1 MDMPILY
8 SFKRCPYAM
17 RARLALKLANI
28 QCELREVRLNNKPK
42 HMLEVSP
49 KGTVP
54 ILILEDKIIDES
66 IEIINWVLDQNN
78 IFKDNISS
86 EQIKITEQIID
97 IFDNKFKYHLDRYKY
112 SNRYENADKK
122 FHQKECLD
130 ILIDLEKVI
139 SDENWFF
146 GNELNKL
153 DISILPFLRQFRIA
167 DPHWFDSLK
176 QIPKIQKFLYNFL
189 DSNLLNQIMFSY
201 KVWGA
206 SSEISYLIR
215 DN

>member
-1 MDMPILY
+1 
-8 SFKRCPYAM
+8 M

-54 ILILEDKIIDES
+54 ILILEDKVIDES
-66 IEIINWVLDQNN
+66 IDIINWVLDQNN
-78 IFKDNISS
+78 IFEGNISS
-86 EQIKITEQIID
+86 EQIITTEAIIET
-97 IFDNKFKYHLDRYKY
+97 FDNKFKYHLDRYKY

-122 FHQKECLD
+122 FHQKKCFD
-130 ILIDLEKVI
+130 ILIDVEKLI
-139 SDENWFF
+139 SNENWFF

-167 DPHWFDSLK
+167 NPDWFDSLK
-176 QIPKIQKFLYNFL
+176 EIPKIQKLLYNFL
-189 DSNLLNQIMFSY
+189 ESNYLKQIMINY
-201 KVWGA
+201 KTWDE
-206 SSEISYLIR
+206 SSEISYLIQ

>member
-54 ILILEDKIIDES
+54 ILILEDKVIDES

-86 EQIKITEQIID
+86 EQIKITEQIIN

-139 SDENWFF
+139 SYENWFF

>member
-1 MDMPILY
+1 
-8 SFKRCPYAM
+8 M

-139 SDENWFF
+139 SDGNWFF

-176 QIPKIQKFLYNFL
+176 QIPKIQKLLYNFL

-201 KVWGA
+201 EVWGT
-206 SSEISYLIR
+206 SSEVSYLIR

>member
-1 MDMPILY
+1 
-8 SFKRCPYAM
+8 M

-54 ILILEDKIIDES
+54 ILILKDKIIDES

-139 SDENWFF
+139 SDGNWFF

-176 QIPKIQKFLYNFL
+176 QIPKIQKLLYNFL

-201 KVWGA
+201 EVWGA

>member
-1 MDMPILY
+1 
-8 SFKRCPYAM
+8 M

-54 ILILEDKIIDES
+54 ILILEDKVIEES
-66 IEIINWVLDQNN
+66 IDIINWVLDQNN
-78 IFKDNISS
+78 IFEGNISS
-86 EQIKITEQIID
+86 EQIITTEAIID
-97 IFDNKFKYHLDRYKY
+97 TFDNKFKYHLDRYKY

-122 FHQKECLD
+122 FHQKKCFD
-130 ILIDLEKVI
+130 ILIDVEKLI
-139 SDENWFF
+139 SNENWFF

-167 DPHWFDSLK
+167 NPDWFDSLK
-176 QIPKIQKFLYNFL
+176 EIPKIQKLLYNFL
-189 DSNLLNQIMFSY
+189 ESNYLKQIMVNY
-201 KVWGA
+201 KTWDE
-206 SSEISYLIR
+206 SSEISYLIQ

>member
-1 MDMPILY
+1 
-8 SFKRCPYAM
+8 M

-139 SDENWFF
+139 SDGNWFF

-176 QIPKIQKFLYNFL
+176 QIPKIQKLLYNFL

-201 KVWGA
+201 EVWGA

>member
-54 ILILEDKIIDES
+54 ILILEDKVIDES

-139 SDENWFF
+139 SYENWFF

-176 QIPKIQKFLYNFL
+176 QIPKIQKLLYNFL

>member
-1 MDMPILY
+1 
-8 SFKRCPYAM
+8 M

-54 ILILEDKIIDES
+54 ILILEDKVIDES
-66 IEIINWVLDQNN
+66 IDIINWVLDQNN
-78 IFKDNISS
+78 IFEGNISS
-86 EQIKITEQIID
+86 EQIITTEAIIET
-97 IFDNKFKYHLDRYKY
+97 FDNKFKYHLDRYKY

-122 FHQKECLD
+122 FHQKICFD
-130 ILIDLEKVI
+130 ILIDVEKLI
-139 SDENWFF
+139 SNENWFF

-167 DPHWFDSLK
+167 NPDWFDSLK
-176 QIPKIQKFLYNFL
+176 EIPKIQKLLYNFL
-189 DSNLLNQIMFSY
+189 ESNYLKQIMVNY
-201 KVWGA
+201 KTWDE
-206 SSEISYLIR
+206 SSEISYLIQ

>member
-139 SDENWFF
+139 SDGNWFF

-176 QIPKIQKFLYNFL
+176 QIPKIQKLLYNFL

-201 KVWGA
+201 EVWGA

>member
-1 MDMPILY
+1 
-8 SFKRCPYAM
+8 M

-139 SDENWFF
+139 SDGNWFF
-146 GNELNKL
+146 GDELNKL

-176 QIPKIQKFLYNFL
+176 QIPKIQKLLYNFL
-189 DSNLLNQIMFSY
+189 DSNLLNQIMFNY
-201 KVWGA
+201 EVWGA

>member
-54 ILILEDKIIDES
+54 ILILEDKVIDES

-139 SDENWFF
+139 SDGNWFF

-176 QIPKIQKFLYNFL
+176 QIPKIQKLLYNFL

>member
-1 MDMPILY
+1 
-8 SFKRCPYAM
+8 M

-54 ILILEDKIIDES
+54 ILILKDKIIDES

-139 SDENWFF
+139 SDGNWFF
-146 GNELNKL
+146 GNDLNKL

-176 QIPKIQKFLYNFL
+176 QIPKIQKLLYNFL
-189 DSNLLNQIMFSY
+189 DSNLLNQIMFNY
-201 KVWGA
+201 EVWGA

>member
-1 MDMPILY
+1 
-8 SFKRCPYAM
+8 M

-139 SDENWFF
+139 SYENWFF

>member
-1 MDMPILY
+1 
-8 SFKRCPYAM
+8 M

-54 ILILEDKIIDES
+54 ILILEDKVIDES
-66 IEIINWVLDQNN
+66 IDIINWVLDQNN
-78 IFKDNISS
+78 IFEGNISS
-86 EQIKITEQIID
+86 EQIITTEAIIET
-97 IFDNKFKYHLDRYKY
+97 FDNKFKYHLDRYKY

-122 FHQKECLD
+122 FHQKKCFD
-130 ILIDLEKVI
+130 ILIDVEKLI
-139 SDENWFF
+139 SNENWFF

-153 DISILPFLRQFRIA
+153 DISILTFLRQFRIA
-167 DPHWFDSLK
+167 NSDWFDSLK
-176 QIPKIQKFLYNFL
+176 EIPKIQKILYNFL
-189 DSNLLNQIMFSY
+189 ESNYLKQIMINY
-201 KVWGA
+201 KTWDE
-206 SSEISYLIR
+206 SSEISYLIQ

>member
-139 SDENWFF
+139 SDGNWFF
-146 GNELNKL
+146 GNDLNKL

-176 QIPKIQKFLYNFL
+176 QIPKIQKLLYNFL

-201 KVWGA
+201 EVWDA

>member
-1 MDMPILY
+1 
-8 SFKRCPYAM
+8 M

-54 ILILEDKIIDES
+54 ILILKDKIIDES

-139 SDENWFF
+139 SDGNWFF
-146 GNELNKL
+146 GDELNKL

-176 QIPKIQKFLYNFL
+176 QIPKIQKLLYNFL
-189 DSNLLNQIMFSY
+189 DSNLLNQIMFNY
-201 KVWGA
+201 EVWGA

>member
-1 MDMPILY
+1 MPILY

-54 ILILEDKIIDES
+54 ILILEDKVIDES
-66 IEIINWVLDQNN
+66 IDIINWVLDQNN
-78 IFKDNISS
+78 IFEGNISS
-86 EQIKITEQIID
+86 EQIITTEAIID
-97 IFDNKFKYHLDRYKY
+97 TFDNKFKYHLDRYKY

-122 FHQKECLD
+122 FHQKKCFD
-130 ILIDLEKVI
+130 ILIDVEKLI
-139 SDENWFF
+139 SNENWFF

-167 DPHWFDSLK
+167 DPDWFDSLK
-176 QIPKIQKFLYNFL
+176 EIPKIQKLLYNFL
-189 DSNLLNQIMFSY
+189 ESNYLKQIMVNY
-201 KVWGA
+201 KTWDET
-206 SSEISYLIR
+206 SEISYLIQ

>member
-1 MDMPILY
+1 
-8 SFKRCPYAM
+8 M

-139 SDENWFF
+139 FDGNWFF

-176 QIPKIQKFLYNFL
+176 QIPKIQKLLYNFL
-189 DSNLLNQIMFSY
+189 DSNLLNQIMFNY
-201 KVWGA
+201 EVWGE

>member
-54 ILILEDKIIDES
+54 ILILKDKIIDES

-122 FHQKECLD
+122 FHQNECL
-130 ILIDLEKVI
+130 VFYYVH
-139 SDENWFF
+139 N
-146 GNELNKL
+146 N
-153 DISILPFLRQFRIA
+153 
-167 DPHWFDSLK
+167 
-176 QIPKIQKFLYNFL
+176 
-189 DSNLLNQIMFSY
+189 
-201 KVWGA
+201 
-206 SSEISYLIR
+206 R
-215 DN
+215 DFQE

>member
-1 MDMPILY
+1 MPILY

-54 ILILEDKIIDES
+54 ILILEDQVIDES
-66 IEIINWVLDQNN
+66 IDIINWVLDQNN
-78 IFKDNISS
+78 IFEGNISS
-86 EQIKITEQIID
+86 EQIITTEAIID
-97 IFDNKFKYHLDRYKY
+97 TFDNKFKYHLDRYKY

-122 FHQKECLD
+122 FHQKKCFD
-130 ILIDLEKVI
+130 ILIDVEKLI
-139 SDENWFF
+139 SNENWFF
-146 GNELNKL
+146 SNELNKL

-167 DPHWFDSLK
+167 NPDWFDSLK
-176 QIPKIQKFLYNFL
+176 EIPKIQKLLYNFL
-189 DSNLLNQIMFSY
+189 ESNYLKQIMVNY
-201 KVWGA
+201 KTWDE
-206 SSEISYLIR
+206 SSEISYLIQ

>member
-1 MDMPILY
+1 
-8 SFKRCPYAM
+8 M

-122 FHQKECLD
+122 FHQKECLE

-139 SDENWFF
+139 SDGNWFF

-176 QIPKIQKFLYNFL
+176 QIPKIQKLLYNFL

-201 KVWGA
+201 EVWGA

>member
-1 MDMPILY
+1 
-8 SFKRCPYAM
+8 M

-54 ILILEDKIIDES
+54 ILILEDKVIDES
-66 IEIINWVLDQNN
+66 IDIINWVLDQNN
-78 IFKDNISS
+78 IFEGNISS
-86 EQIKITEQIID
+86 EQIITTEAIID
-97 IFDNKFKYHLDRYKY
+97 TFDNKFKYHLDRYKY

-122 FHQKECLD
+122 FHQKKCFD
-130 ILIDLEKVI
+130 ILIDVEKLI
-139 SDENWFF
+139 SNENWFF

-167 DPHWFDSLK
+167 NPDWFDSLK
-176 QIPKIQKFLYNFL
+176 EIPKIQKLLYNFL
-189 DSNLLNQIMFSY
+189 ESNYLKQIMINY
-201 KVWGA
+201 KTWDE
-206 SSEISYLIR
+206 SSEISYLIQ

>member
-1 MDMPILY
+1 
-8 SFKRCPYAM
+8 M

-54 ILILEDKIIDES
+54 ILILEDKVIDES
-66 IEIINWVLDQNN
+66 IDIINWVLDQNN
-78 IFKDNISS
+78 IFEGNISS
-86 EQIKITEQIID
+86 EQIITTEAIID
-97 IFDNKFKYHLDRYKY
+97 TFDNKFKYHLDRYKY

-122 FHQKECLD
+122 FHQKKCFD
-130 ILIDLEKVI
+130 ILIDVEKLI
-139 SDENWFF
+139 SNENWFF
-146 GNELNKL
+146 GNKLNKL

-167 DPHWFDSLK
+167 NPDWFDSLK
-176 QIPKIQKFLYNFL
+176 EIPKIQKLLYNFL
-189 DSNLLNQIMFSY
+189 ESNYLKQIMINY
-201 KVWGA
+201 KTWDE
-206 SSEISYLIR
+206 SSEISYLIQ

>member
-1 MDMPILY
+1 
-8 SFKRCPYAM
+8 M

-42 HMLEVSP
+42 HMLEVSQ

-54 ILILEDKIIDES
+54 ILILEDQVIDES
-66 IEIINWVLDQNN
+66 IDIINWVLDQNN
-78 IFKDNISS
+78 IFEGNISQ
-86 EQIKITEQIID
+86 EQIITTEAIID

-112 SNRYENADKK
+112 SNRYENSDKN
-122 FHQKECLD
+122 FHQKKCFN
-130 ILIDLEKVI
+130 ILIDVEKLI
-139 SDENWFF
+139 SNENWFF

-167 DPHWFDSLK
+167 DPDWFDSLK
-176 QIPKIQKFLYNFL
+176 EIPKIQKLLYNFL
-189 DSNLLNQIMFSY
+189 ESNYLKQIMVNY
-201 KVWGA
+201 KTWDE
-206 SSEISYLIR
+206 SSEISYLIQ

>member
-1 MDMPILY
+1 
-8 SFKRCPYAM
+8 M

-54 ILILEDKIIDES
+54 ILILEDKVIDES
-66 IEIINWVLDQNN
+66 IDIINWVLDQNN
-78 IFKDNISS
+78 IFEGNISS
-86 EQIKITEQIID
+86 EQIITTEAIIET
-97 IFDNKFKYHLDRYKY
+97 FDNKFKYHLDRYKY

-122 FHQKECLD
+122 FHQKKCFD
-130 ILIDLEKVI
+130 ILIDVEKLI
-139 SDENWFF
+139 SNENWFF

-167 DPHWFDSLK
+167 NPDWFDSLK
-176 QIPKIQKFLYNFL
+176 EIPKIKKLLFNFL
-189 DSNLLNQIMFSY
+189 ESNYLKQIMINY
-201 KVWGA
+201 KTWDE
-206 SSEISYLIR
+206 SSEISYLIQ